1 MKFREKWLQHGTEAQ
16 NKILDRYMV
25 NIVLRFNTLD
35 NQKEGRTIAVHVAA
49 DDMMREFE
57 KFRV

>member
-1 MKFREKWLQHGTEAQ
+1 
-16 NKILDRYMV
+16 MV
-25 NIVLRFNTLD
+25 NIFLRFNTLD

-57 KFRV
+57 KFRVWNVSKEKLY